1 MKKTSDGIEVFTRS
15 SELSD
20 LDEFKGIGNINAP
33 LEQIIKV
40 FQNADQMSYWSPN
53 CEESRLMER
62 QGNVQ
67 IHYTI
72 SGAPFPIQD
81 RDAFTQFKYIP
92 QDNGMKIEISAIPQ
106 YGPENEDYVRI
117 QYATGFWMLEKI
129 SENKTKVTY
138 QLQADPGGSIP
149 GWLANTGS
157 VDTPLNTIKSLRL
170 RTRSQKYIFKY
181 LFKFCTRSLHSN

>member
-1 MKKTSDGIEVFTRS
+1 MKHISIFILCISPYLILPNPQANDWKLKKTSDGIEVFTRS

-92 QDNGMKIEISAIPQ
+92 QDNGMKIEISAIPFGGHVGVFSSGRGG
-106 YGPENEDYVRI
+106 YFNG
-117 QYATGFWMLEKI
+117 
-129 SENKTKVTY
+129 
-138 QLQADPGGSIP
+138 LQINQA
-149 GWLANTGS
+149 
-157 VDTPLNTIKSLRL
+157 
-170 RTRSQKYIFKY
+170 
-181 LFKFCTRSLHSN
+181 